1 MQISFVRH
9 GGMPKL
15 AWIARV
21 EPQASKFSAT
31 LGEWVEIQ
39 AHSFIE
45 GVADNEFS
53 SGALDETA
61 CMFGSG
67 AVIRGEAV
75 TFVSSTA
82 TTDYLYW
89 LAADDGR
96 VVHVSNSLPLLL
108 AGLND
113 RLDPHCLDYS
123 EINHSIVFGVQRYR
137 KQIPTSK
144 GSVNRLIHRNLQ
156 VSAAGV
162 TEMDKPI
169 APRFSVFSEYRDYL
183 ASSYGRIAKNARDV
197 KRQRPMAIFST
208 QSRGYDSSAINAV
221 AKDFGVDRAFT
232 VSKGKAR
239 GMLATQDRKFEVND
253 DGTQIC
259 ERFAIPCVQIER
271 RALEGDSEHESLYY
285 AALDDNGDFNLQ
297 QIGSHVTQPTVLL
310 TGSLG
315 ELWYP
320 ASYSADKPG
329 SINADLVRGDLSTHG
344 LTEVRLETGFVQLAM
359 PFIGAT
365 SREDI
370 LRITESP
377 EMDPWRL
384 GTTYDRP
391 IPRRIA
397 EDAGLARE
405 MFGQVKMASVLEYP
419 APRLPLNPTLRRLF
433 FSFLVDNGL
442 LARWQ
447 IPLFPLILKWNTII
461 GTTSPKVHAWNYYLQ
476 RAVSRVIGRPF
487 TFPLLWPRLNGSIFC
502 FCVNRRVDELR
513 ERLKLL

>member
-21 EPQASKFSAT
+21 EPQAGKLSAT

-39 AHSFIE
+39 EHGFIE
-45 GVADNEFS
+45 GVGDNEFAS
-53 SGALDETA
+53 NSLDQTA
-61 CMFGSG
+61 CIFGTG
-67 AVIRGEAV
+67 AIIRGAAV

-89 LAADDGR
+89 VTVDDGR

-108 AGLND
+108 ACLND
-113 RLDPHCLDYS
+113 QLNPRYLEYS
-123 EINHSIVFGVQRYR
+123 EINHSIVFGINRYR
-137 KQIPTSK
+137 KRIPTIK
-144 GSVNRLIHRNLQ
+144 GAVNRLIHRNLH
-156 VSAAGV
+156 VSPVGV
-162 TEMDKPI
+162 TETDKPV
-169 APRFSVFSEYRDYL
+169 APRFSTFSDYL
-183 ASSYGRIAKNARDV
+183 DYLTSSYSRIAKNARDV

-208 QSRGYDSSAINAV
+208 QSRGYDSSAINAI
-221 AKDFGVDRAFT
+221 AKDYGVDRAFT

-239 GMLATQDRKFEVND
+239 GLLATQDRKFEVND
-253 DGTQIC
+253 DGTEIC
-259 ERFAIPCVQIER
+259 ERFGVPCVQIER
-271 RALEGDSEHESLYY
+271 RALEGDSEHESHYY

-320 ASYSADKPG
+320 ASYSADKPN
-329 SINADLVRGDLSTHG
+329 SINGDLVRGDLSTHG
-344 LTEVRLETGFVQLAM
+344 LTEIRLEAGYVQLAM

-384 GTTYDRP
+384 GTAYDRP

-397 EDAGLARE
+397 ENAGLARE

-419 APRLPLNPTLRRLF
+419 APRLPLNPALRSLF

-461 GTTSPKVHAWNYYLQ
+461 GTTSPKVHTWNYYLQ
-476 RAVSRVIGRPF
+476 RAASRLIGRPF
-487 TFPLLWPRLNGSIFC
+487 TFPLLWQHLNGSIFC

-513 ERLKLL
+513 KRLNLQ